1 LRTGSISMFS
11 KVKALCIDISATL
24 LGRASEVIE

>member
-1 LRTGSISMFS
+1 MFS

>member
-1 LRTGSISMFS
+1 MFS
-11 KVKALCIDISATL
+11 KVKALGIDISATL